1 MESRRRLATRG
12 GYPGCMKLSLAIAVV
27 VAGCA
32 VTSAVAAPP
41 SLSVSPAT
49 VHRGH
54 AVVLKGSADGCA
66 VGNTVTLISGAF
78 VHTHDFAGLPA
89 VFTKVKPGGTFK
101 KTTTIPAT
109 KKLRSYTITARC
121 GGGNLGVIA
130 HLKVVA

>member
-1 MESRRRLATRG
+1 MR
-12 GYPGCMKLSLAIAVV
+12 LSLAVMAL

-32 VTSAVAAPP
+32 VTSALAAPP

-54 AVVLKGSADGCA
+54 AVVLKGSADGCV

-89 VFTKVKPGGTFK
+89 VFTKVKHGGTFK
-101 KTTTIPAT
+101 KATTIPAT
-109 KKLRSYTITARC
+109 KKPRRYAITARC
-121 GGGNLGVIA
+121 GGGNLGVVA
-130 HLKVVA
+130 HLKVIA